1 MTAYRFDDFVLD
13 AAKRELVRAGA
24 PVRLSRR
31 AFDCLACLLAH
42 RDRDVGRDELV
53 AAVFGRPDV
62 SDAQLGQIVLRARR
76 AVGDD
81 GHDQRRI
88 RTVPRYG
95 FRWIG
100 GTETLADAP
109 GNAGSAP
116 EIPDTPA
123 ATRSAAL
130 RPHPPPGATRGRRAR
145 LAALLLVPAV
155 AVLATLAMR
164 PLLRAPAA
172 PVATPASTTA
182 DLPQRATV
190 LVLPSRIDG
199 PDGMQWARM
208 GLMDYLADRL
218 RRTGLPVPPSETT
231 LRMAGNT
238 GPGAAADLRRRAGAG
253 LLVDSHAIYRDGRWR
268 VELAATAGDGITQ
281 RGRAGHADLIRAA
294 RTACDRLLAALGR
307 TPPDDGEEDPP
318 PGLHERLLRAQAATL
333 ANELDAAR
341 AILRTAP
348 ELQRQAPQLRYRL
361 AQVDFH
367 AGLYERSLAEL
378 DALLAQAGS
387 DDPLFRG
394 NLLNARGANR
404 IRLDRHDQARRD
416 FEAAVALLDPQR
428 HPAEAGKALNGRG
441 ITRLIL
447 GDFDGALADLGRAR
461 ILLMRIGDAV
471 GAARIDANLGHLE
484 RRRDHPHQALAHF
497 VAAARAFESLGAIN
511 ELASTRSM
519 VVDTH
524 LQLLQNAQAAQAS
537 ERALAMRPR
546 IGDVAQRAM
555 VDLTRAQ
562 ALLRLGR
569 LREAGRLLA
578 APAADSRPTDFLR
591 DQAALLRV
599 ELALQAGRAAAAV
612 RLADAALAEWTPAAE
627 PIRGWMLLRREQAAL
642 AAELPGLAPGQAVA
656 GAEPSLPDYL
666 IRAIALQRG
675 GEEAMAHQAYRQA
688 LAEADRAGAPRDLVE
703 VADDYVPWLIEQ
715 GRLSEAA
722 ELAGRVA
729 PWAAH
734 DFDAALLQLR
744 VHHATG
750 QREAWQDALRAVRRL
765 AGERTVAPFLL
776 LPPAAEPAQA
786 IDPDALSADAMK

>member
-13 AAKRELVRAGA
+13 VAKRELARAGV
-24 PVRLSRR
+24 PVRLSPR
-31 AFDCLACLLAH
+31 AFDCLAHLLAH

-53 AAVFGRPDV
+53 ATLFGRPDV

-81 GHDQRRI
+81 GQGQRHI
-88 RTVPRYG
+88 RTVPRFG
-95 FRWIG
+95 FRWVG
-100 GTETLADAP
+100 AAEALADAP
-109 GNAGSAP
+109 GGEA
-116 EIPDTPA
+116 EPA
-123 ATRSAAL
+123 AI
-130 RPHPPPGATRGRRAR
+130 ATDAPATAR
-145 LAALLLVPAV
+145 LPVIQSQPRSGTARRRGAAVLLAAAV
-155 AVLATLAMR
+155 AVLALLAAR

-172 PVATPASTTA
+172 PAVAPKAA
-182 DLPQRATV
+182 AAAPQRAAV
-190 LVLPSRIDG
+190 VVLPSRIDG
-199 PDGMQWARM
+199 PDDTQWARI

-218 RRTGLPVPPSETT
+218 RRAGLPVPPSETT
-231 LRMAGNT
+231 LRLA
-238 GPGAAADLRRRAGAG
+238 AGAG
-253 LLVDSHAIYRDGRWR
+253 PGDVRQRSGAEWLVDSHASYRQGRWR
-268 VELAATAGDGITQ
+268 VALAATADDGISQ
-281 RGRAGHADLIRAA
+281 RARAEHADLIRAA

-307 TPPDDGEEDPP
+307 TPPDDGEAPP
-318 PGLHERLLRAQAATL
+318 PDLHERLLRAQAATL

-341 AILRTAP
+341 ALLRTAP
-348 ELQRQAPQLRYRL
+348 ELQRQTPQLRYRL

-404 IRLDRHDQARRD
+404 IRLDRHRQAQRD

-497 VAAARAFESLGAIN
+497 VAATRAFESLGAIN
-511 ELASTRSM
+511 ELASTRAM

-524 LQLLQNAQAAQAS
+524 LQLLQNAEAAQAS

-555 VDLTRAQ
+555 VDLSRAQ

-569 LREAGRLLA
+569 LREASRLLA
-578 APAADSRPTDFLR
+578 APAADSRPTEFLR
-591 DQAALLRV
+591 GQAALLRV
-599 ELALQAGRAAAAV
+599 ELALQAARAGAAV
-612 RLADAALAEWTPAAE
+612 RLADAALAEWPAAAE
-627 PIRGWMLLRREQAAL
+627 PIRDWMLLRREQAAL
-642 AAELPGLAPGQAVA
+642 AAELPGLASGQAVA
-656 GAEPSLPDYL
+656 GAEPSLSDHL
-666 IRAIALQRG
+666 LRAIALQRDG
-675 GEEAMAHQAYRQA
+675 DEAAAHHAYRQA

-703 VADDYVPWLIEQ
+703 VAAGYVPWLIKL

-722 ELAGRVA
+722 ELAGRTA
-729 PWAAH
+729 PWARH
-734 DFDAALLQLR
+734 DFDAAVLQLR
-744 VHHATG
+744 MHHALG
-750 QREAWQDALRAVRRL
+750 QREAWQAALQDVRRL
-765 AGERTVAPFLL
+765 AGERAIAPFLL
-776 LPPAAEPAQA
+776 LPPETVSMQA
-786 IDPDALSADAMK
+786 PDADAIFVDAMK